1 MAHTTR
7 PDTAHTDDTRARRS
21 ARRRLR
27 REVPGTIAV
36 LADERDFAA
45 MRRYTSFGFDD
56 HPGYLRH
63 VDALLRTLAAQGTY
77 TSVALFDPADY
88 AAYCADLSLDP
99 DSAASRTRYTAEVA
113 AAGTTVAYDGRP
125 VTRLLPGLIDA
136 AEQQATWEY
145 ATGLLTGDGCERC
158 GDDTGRRAFA
168 RASLILRRIVEAL
181 GPGGHHLVCSV
192 PADGDA
198 PLVALLQA
206 DCGTDGRLRLDEPSA
221 LVFCTVLAAGI
232 ATDRPGG
239 IVARTTALGRPP
251 TVRGWTLRAGWP
263 RPLDEAE
270 VFSAYCTD
278 PATGEPIPPE
288 HGVAYEAGIELPE
301 HDAGEAGDE

>member
-1 MAHTTR
+1 M
-7 PDTAHTDDTRARRS
+7 AHTDDIRTRRS
-21 ARRRLR
+21 ARQRLR
-27 REVPGTIAV
+27 KEVPSTVAV

-63 VDALLRTLAAQGTY
+63 VDGLLRALAAQGTY
-77 TSVALFDPADY
+77 SSVALFDPAEY
-88 AAYCADLSLDP
+88 AAYCAELRLEP

-113 AAGTTVAYDGRP
+113 ASGTTVAYDGRP
-125 VTRLLPGLIDA
+125 VTRLLPRLIDA

-145 ATGLLTGDGCERC
+145 ATELLTGDDCGHC
-158 GDDTGRRAFA
+158 GDDTGRMSFT
-168 RASLILRRIVEAL
+168 RASLALRRIVEAL
-181 GPGGHHLVCSV
+181 GTGTHHLVCSV

-206 DCGTDGRLRLDEPSA
+206 ECGPDGRLRLDEPSA

-239 IVARTTALGRPP
+239 IVARTHTPGRPP
-251 TVRGWTLRAGWP
+251 TVRGWSLRSGWP
-263 RPLDEAE
+263 RPLNEAE

-278 PATGEPIPPE
+278 PVTGEPVPPE
-288 HGVAYEAGIELPE
+288 HGVAYEAGLELTE
-301 HDAGEAGDE
+301 QEGAGAGEGEEHGH